1 LSLNK
6 KLLIISLLY
15 FAEGLPFGI
24 IEKTLPI
31 YFRDHG
37 MSLKYVGLL
46 SILTLPYALKF
57 IWAPAVDF
65 LGKRRHWIGATQLFM
80 ALGLIAIN
88 FLSPSHPQLS
98 LWICLGLFSFF
109 AATQDIAIDAYSIE
123 MLEQSE
129 MGMANGFRMATY
141 RAALVT
147 SGGLFIW
154 FSGKVGWTETYILA
168 ACIMAVC
175 ALISWNLPKVEV
187 SRQLVSVKAIIRPL
201 TDLLSRPHVIQVT
214 LFILL
219 YKIGDFALG
228 PMASTFWYDRGLTLE
243 EIGLIT
249 GTFGIVAGIL
259 GGLAGGVFMGR
270 FGIFHG
276 LWFLGLCQPLGN
288 VTYWVVS
295 AFPETGNYGVYA
307 ASVAES
313 FCSGLGTAAFLA
325 FLMSICR
332 KDLSAT
338 QYALI
343 SALFSVARIIAGA
356 LSGYG
361 ASHFGYTD
369 YFALTLVVSFPFF
382 IFLPQAKVWL
392 NMNFQPQ
399 EVTSE

>member
-1 LSLNK
+1 MSLNK
-6 KLLIISLLY
+6 KLVIISVLY

-37 MSLKYVGLL
+37 MALKYVGLL
-46 SILTLPYALKF
+46 SFLTLPYALKF

-65 LGKRRHWIGATQLFM
+65 LGKRRHWIAATQLVM
-80 ALGLIAIN
+80 AFGLVLLN
-88 FLSPSHPQLS
+88 FLEPSNPQLA
-98 LWICLGLFSFF
+98 LWICLGMFSFF

-123 MLEQSE
+123 MLDQEE
-129 MGMANGFRMATY
+129 MGVANGFRMATY

-154 FSGKVGWTETYILA
+154 FSGKVGWTGTYFLA
-168 ACIMAVC
+168 AAIMFVC
-175 ALISWNLPKVEV
+175 ALISWRLPPVEIT
-187 SRQLVSVKAIIRPL
+187 RQLISLKAIAEPL
-201 TDLLSRPHVIQVT
+201 TDLLARPHVIQVA

-249 GTFGIVAGIL
+249 GTFGVIAAIL
-259 GGLAGGVFMGR
+259 GGLAGGAFMGR

-288 VTYWVVS
+288 VTYWLVS
-295 AFPETGNYGVYA
+295 ALPETGNWGVYA

-338 QYALI
+338 QYALL
-343 SALFSVARIIAGA
+343 SALFSLARIISGA

-361 ASHFGYTD
+361 ASHYGYTS
-369 YFALTLVVSFPFF
+369 YFLMTILVSFPFF
-382 IFLPQAKVWL
+382 IFLPHAKVWL
-392 NMNFQPQ
+392 QLKFEPKSQ
-399 EVTSE
+399 E